1 MQRPV
6 KTLRA
11 GLMRRTLAPLA
22 FGLATIVA
30 WLALSLL
37 TDRALMADNIEQ
49 EVWAH
54 SFEWGYHK
62 HPPLPTWLLIAAQ
75 ALAGPQWWLTP
86 VLAALCLG
94 VTLVATFFLARHLAG
109 ARVAQLTALLWGLHL
124 GLTWRSTLYNH
135 NTVLVALAA
144 CLAWA
149 TWRATQSPGI
159 GRWTTVGLLAGA
171 ALLAKYQAV
180 VMLGLLAVL
189 VPAQG
194 RWREPRLHRGMAVA
208 ALTCLLLVG
217 PHLLWLMTHD
227 WGPLRHAGKHLPDAW
242 GWQHIGHTLGFLA
255 QQARVFWPA
264 LALVAVA
271 SLLARRHKLNNLT
284 GPAPQASQERLW
296 LQALIFGPPAVVL
309 TLGLLGIHL
318 QNHWGLQ
325 SFQFASVGLA
335 WLLRRRSTLGI
346 ARMMLLAV
354 LLHAALAASH
364 VHHARQQAQAWNGR
378 GDRHF
383 PAQALAQAA
392 MNDWRAVTRCP
403 LRYTVGWQFEAG
415 LLSVYSG
422 EHPQVFESGSIG
434 ASPWID
440 VQQLQPD
447 GAIYV
452 AYAQQDLPPQA
463 ARYGA
468 VHLTHTPEPPA
479 GGTLHWAVVAPQADC
494 TK

>member
-1 MQRPV
+1 
-6 KTLRA
+6 
-11 GLMRRTLAPLA
+11 MRRTLVPLV

-30 WLALSLL
+30 WLVLSLL

-62 HPPLPTWLLIAAQ
+62 HPPLPSWLLIAAQ

-86 VLAALCLG
+86 VLAAMCQG
-94 VTLVATFFLARHLAG
+94 VTLVATHALARQLAG

-135 NTVLVALAA
+135 NTVLLALAA

-149 TWRATQSPGI
+149 TWRAVQSPGR
-159 GRWTTVGLLAGA
+159 GRWAVVGLLAAA

-189 VPAQG
+189 VSAQG
-194 RWREPRLHRGMAVA
+194 RWRETRLRWGMAVA
-208 ALTCLLLVG
+208 ALTCLLLIG

-227 WGPLRHAGKHLPDAW
+227 WGPLRHAGKHVPEAW
-242 GWQHIGHTLGFLA
+242 HWQHIGHALGFLA

-271 SLLARRHKLNNLT
+271 SLVARRHTLPSLI
-284 GPAPQASQERLW
+284 GPVPPDSQQRFW
-296 LQALIFGPPAVVL
+296 LQALVFGPPAVVM

-335 WLLRRRSTLGI
+335 MLLRRRSTL
-346 ARMMLLAV
+346 RVPRLMLVAV

-364 VHHARQQAQAWNGR
+364 VHHARQQAQSWNGR

-383 PAQALAQAA
+383 PAQAVAQAA
-392 MNDWRAVTRCP
+392 LQDWRAVTPCP

-422 EHPQVFESGSIG
+422 EHPQVFESGFIG

-440 VQQLQPD
+440 VQRLQRD
-447 GAIYV
+447 GAIHV
-452 AYAQQDLPPQA
+452 AYARQDLPAQA

-468 VHLTHTPEPPA
+468 MHLTHTPEPPA
-479 GGTLHWAVVAPQADC
+479 SGALHWAVVAPQAGC